1 MTTPMPSTIPPS
13 HRDLLDDDARA
24 FAFLATTMA
33 DGSPQVTPV
42 WFDAVE
48 GMIRIN
54 TARGRTK
61 YRNMRDRPRVSLAI
75 VDPKDPYRYLQVRG
89 TVVAS
94 TEEGGRAHIER
105 LAKKYSGW
113 DTYPVV
119 PGQVRVT
126 FTIRPDSA
134 TVMD

>member
-1 MTTPMPSTIPPS
+1 MPSLIPDS
-13 HRDLLDDDARA
+13 HRDLLDDDSRA

-42 WFDAVE
+42 WFDTAE
-48 GMIRIN
+48 EMIRVN

-61 YRNMRDRPRVSLAI
+61 YRNMNSRPRVSLAV
-75 VDPKDPYRYLQVRG
+75 VDPKDPYRYIQIRG
-89 TVVAS
+89 TVVDS
-94 TEEGGRAHIER
+94 TDEGGRAHIDR
-105 LAKKYSGW
+105 LAKKYRGW

-119 PGQVRVT
+119 AGQVRVI
-126 FTIRPDSA
+126 FTIRPDSV